1 MNTRLVIYPEV
12 ESTQDVAKRLAL
24 AGEPEGTAVMALKQT
39 SGRGRSGHT
48 WVSPE
53 GKNLA
58 ISLILR
64 PAVPPADAALL
75 GLLASI
81 AVAETVEALG
91 ARPAELKWPNDVLVR
106 DKKIAGILPEA
117 SISATKVDFVI
128 IGVGLNVNTEER
140 DFPNEFRGQATSV
153 FLQTGKRAD
162 LEDAAQIL
170 LQKSAALY
178 ARIGV
183 EGCGFIAGLWRSRW
197 AHAGARIIVQGTMGV
212 AAGIAP
218 DGALMLETPDGG
230 LTRITSGEVFPKP
243 TSRFAD
249 CRN

>member
-12 ESTQDVAKRLAL
+12 ESTQDTARQLAL

-39 SGRGRSGHT
+39 RGRGRSGHS

-53 GKNLA
+53 AKNLA

-91 ARPAELKWPNDVLVR
+91 VKRAELKWPNDVLVR

-117 SISATKVDFVI
+117 SISAKAVEFVI
-128 IGVGLNVNTEER
+128 IGMGLNVNTEQT
-140 DFPNEFRGQATSV
+140 DFPNDFREAATSV
-153 FLQTGKRAD
+153 FLETGERAD
-162 LEDAAQIL
+162 LQDSARL
-170 LQKSAALY
+170 LMLKTAALY
-178 ARIGV
+178 ARV
-183 EGCGFIAGLWRSRW
+183 KTDGCAFIAGLWRTRW
-197 AHAGARIIVQGTMGV
+197 AHEGARIIVQGTECV
-212 AAGIAP
+212 AVGIAQ
-218 DGALMLETPDGG
+218 DGALLLETPDGG
-230 LTRITSGEVFPKP
+230 LSRITSGEVKPKP
-243 TSRFAD
+243 LSPFAG